1 MKFFSG
7 TLLIFFAII
16 FFNTTNAQSNSYG
29 AFGAVSF
36 KYSSIANQNAAFV
49 GGRFGWIINNRI
61 VLGGGY
67 YALLG
72 SKISNYID
80 HLNGGSPSFNFNYGG
95 LELEYIFLSEKPL
108 HFSISMLFAGG
119 GLYFNPPSIS
129 LPHENYFSQ
138 DLLVWEPAL
147 NIEANS
153 VKWLHID
160 LSLSYRLIS
169 SLQDTYGITKADL
182 KGFAVG
188 IIFKL
193 GSY

>member
-7 TLLIFFAII
+7 ILIILFAFIFFD
-16 FFNTTNAQSNSYG
+16 NTDAQSKSYG

-36 KYSSIANQNAAFV
+36 KYSSIANQNAVIA
-49 GGRFGWIINNRI
+49 GGRFGWVINNSI

-72 SKISNYID
+72 TVSSNYKD
-80 HLNGGSPSFNFNYGG
+80 HLNGGSPSFGFNYGG
-95 LELEYIFLSEKPL
+95 LELEYIFFEEKPI
-108 HFSISMLFAGG
+108 HFSLSMLFAGG
-119 GLYFNPPSIS
+119 GLYFNPPNANLS
-129 LPHENYFSQ
+129 HENYFSQ

-153 VKWLHID
+153 LKWLHFD
-160 LSLSYRLIS
+160 LSFSYRLIS
-169 SLQDTYGITKADL
+169 SLKDVYGVTKTDL
-182 KGFAVG
+182 KGLSAG
-188 IIFKL
+188 ITFKF